1 MSSRSL
7 MQFGAYTFVET
18 RRDPAPG
25 EPVDVDQNF
34 ANVLEQIAL
43 ADRVGL
49 DVFGLGEHHRP
60 DYAVSA
66 PAVVLAAAAARTRRI
81 RLTSAVTVLS
91 SDDPVRVYQQ
101 FATLDLISG
110 GRAEIMAGRGS
121 FIESFP
127 LFGYDLNDYDAL
139 FAEKLDLLLA
149 IRAEPQI
156 TWKGRHRPPL
166 VRLGLYPRAL
176 QQPLPVGIPPGG
188 TPQSVARAGALG
200 LPLAIAIIGGEPA
213 RFGPLAELY
222 REAGRRAGVAPDQPA
237 GGVNGHGSLAD
248 TTEAAVDAFFA
259 PYAEVMSR
267 VGRERGWPPLSRAQ
281 FDQGRE
287 PRGHLMVGTP
297 DEAIAKILAQ
307 HEVFGHQRYLM
318 QMSVGDQP
326 QAAIL
331 RSIELLGTVVAPKVR
346 AELAKREVFRLK
358 TGNNAIELGFGE
370 G

>member
-1 MSSRSL
+1 L
-7 MQFGAYTFVET
+7 HY
-18 RRDPAPG
+18 
-25 EPVDVDQNF
+25 
-34 ANVLEQIAL
+34 
-43 ADRVGL
+43 
-49 DVFGLGEHHRP
+49 
-60 DYAVSA
+60 
-66 PAVVLAAAAARTRRI
+66 
-81 RLTSAVTVLS
+81 RL
-91 SDDPVRVYQQ
+91 RVYQQ

-127 LFGYDLNDYDAL
+127 LFGYNLEDYDEL
-139 FAEKLDLLLA
+139 FAEKLGLLLQ
-149 IRAEPQI
+149 IRAKPEVAWQ
-156 TWKGRHRPPL
+156 GRHRSPL
-166 VRLGLYPRAL
+166 NGQRVYPRAL
-176 QQPLPVGIPPGG
+176 QQPLPVWIASGG

-222 REAGRRAGVAPDQPA
+222 REAARRAGVAPDRLMV
-237 GGVNGHGSLAD
+237 GINGHGFLAD
-248 TTEAAVDAFFA
+248 TAEAAVDAFFA

-267 VGRERGWPPLSRAQ
+267 IGRERGWPPLSRAA
-281 FDQGRE
+281 FDQGRG

-318 QMSVGDQP
+318 QMAVGDQP

-346 AELAKREVFRLK
+346 AELGKRK
-358 TGNNAIELGFGE
+358 ASA
-370 G
+370 

>member
-1 MSSRSL
+1 

-18 RRDPAPG
+18 RRDPVRG
-25 EPVDVDQNF
+25 EPVDVDKAF
-34 ANVLEQIAL
+34 ANVLEQIEL

-66 PAVVLAAAAARTRRI
+66 PAVALAAAAARTKRI

-101 FATLDLISG
+101 FATLDLISV

-127 LFGYDLNDYDAL
+127 LFGLNLNDYDEL
-139 FAEKLDLLLA
+139 FAEKLDLLLQICA
-149 IRAEPQI
+149 KPQV
-156 TWKGRHRPPL
+156 TWQGRHRPAL
-166 VRLGLYPRAL
+166 NGQGVYPRAATAASGL
-176 QQPLPVGIPPGG
+176 DRLWRHAAIGR
-188 TPQSVARAGALG
+188 ARGALG

-213 RFGPLAELY
+213 RFGPLADLY
-222 REAGRRAGVAPDQPA
+222 REAGRRAGVAADKLLV
-237 GGVNGHGSLAD
+237 GINGHGFLAD
-248 TTEAAVDAFFA
+248 TAEAATHAFFA

-281 FDQGRE
+281 FDQGCGS
-287 PRGHLMVGTP
+287 RGHLMVGTP
-297 DEAIAKILAQ
+297 DQAIAKILAQ
-307 HEVFGHQRYLM
+307 HEVFRHDRYLM
-318 QMSVGDQP
+318 QMAVGDQP

-346 AELAKREVFRLK
+346 AELAKRKV
-358 TGNNAIELGFGE
+358 A
-370 G
+370 